1 MKEDGQ
7 TVGIIRNT
15 DLDSGFTTFIFSSRN
30 SNRSWTEGG
39 EKVEKGGEVKS
50 QVGFTPKFVERD
62 EIRSSVIPQSAIVSI
77 LSFFF
82 SWLISRDELITGEES
97 NGGESVVG
105 LSIYRISIDTIR
117 CEGERQERRFRG
129 WLNFRWRIEGGSY
142 LRIWRKYRV
151 IVAL

>member
-39 EKVEKGGEVKS
+39 EKVEKGGEVRS

-77 LSFFF
+77 LSLFF
-82 SWLISRDELITGEES
+82 SWLISRDELITGEKS

-105 LSIYRISIDTIR
+105 LSIYRRYDPLR
-117 CEGERQERRFRG
+117 GGETRKTFSWVVELSLEDRR
-129 WLNFRWRIEGGSY
+129 WVLSQDLEEI
-142 LRIWRKYRV
+142 
-151 IVAL
+151 